1 MLKFYDLCSMNLFLF
16 IQFFIFTNFNIK
28 SSFQEKVDLSKVR
41 KYLKTVSQTL
51 ETPTDSGSDLEWVRC
66 WLIAVKQELLNSLKQ
81 WVITF

>member
-41 KYLKTVSQTL
+41 KYLKTVFQTL

-66 WLIAVKQELLNSLKQ
+66 
-81 WVITF
+81 